1 MAEIKLIVSSSDPN
15 STPDAAAA
23 ALEQLVKQ
31 GGNAAGR
38 IIEDWCKP

>member
-23 ALEQLVKQ
+23 ALEQLVEK
-31 GGNAAGR
+31 GDNAASR
-38 IIEDWCKP
+38 IIKDWCKP